1 MAIED
6 LGPAERFVAGA
17 IGEPGNRRFYLQVTA
32 FGVTHTLLAEK
43 QQVAALAEQGLQILD
58 ARGITSDQAAVDAI
72 LAGDLEV
79 IDPGVDGERFRVGD
93 ISIGMSES
101 ELLTIT
107 VASAEDDDG
116 IRFVIAPEQF
126 RAMAQAGLDVVAAGR
141 PTCRWCRLPMN
152 PDGHEC
158 PARNGHHRG

>member
-1 MAIED
+1 M
-6 LGPAERFVAGA
+6 L
-17 IGEPGNRRFYLQVTA
+17 
-32 FGVTHTLLAEK
+32 
-43 QQVAALAEQGLQILD
+43 
-58 ARGITSDQAAVDAI
+58 
-72 LAGDLEV
+72 
-79 IDPGVDGERFRVGD
+79 FRVGD